1 MRHGFVRNSR
11 GHVTSVRT
19 SLIWSAAR
27 NWGTRLG
34 SVIVFIVVA
43 RVLPPSQLGLFATAA
58 TVIAV
63 AELVAENG
71 LGEAVVQA
79 PELDDR
85 LLSAA
90 MIVNVI
96 LAMVVA
102 GALLAIGPWLETAL
116 EASGLE
122 AILSVVVLVILFNA
136 FSYVPQAYLRRR
148 FEFRWLAFRALV
160 ATVVSGGVG
169 ITMALTGFG
178 VWSLVAQ
185 ALLAAFLNLVLVW
198 RAKPWHLHLVNPMA
212 AAPLFRVSGHIFGSK
227 LVDFVANRGIELAIA
242 AGAGPA
248 ALALWVMASRPWAVL
263 MQLVSAVTMDVALP
277 SFARLASDREA
288 LLRAYYTSI
297 QTTVAI
303 GTPIFVLLAMVAPEV
318 MNVLFG
324 ENGRDGG
331 YVLML
336 LSLLGAMQLMQYYNG
351 TLLNAVGLSHKSF
364 MISIVKAAA
373 ISIALAVTFGQSL
386 WNVALGFTIAQFL
399 ITPLSFAVASHA
411 LDYSIRHLL
420 KLMAPFLIAEAVACA
435 AILALREIA
444 LPFEAAF
451 LRGACLGLAG
461 GVVYLVVAFLIDRRT
476 TRRILTNIVKR

>member
-1 MRHGFVRNSR
+1 M
-11 GHVTSVRT
+11 
-19 SLIWSAAR
+19 
-27 NWGTRLG
+27 
-34 SVIVFIVVA
+34 IVFIVVA

-90 MIVNVI
+90 LIVNVI

-198 RAKPWHLHLVNPMA
+198 RAKPWHLHLVNPLA
-212 AAPLFRVSGHIFGSK
+212 AAPLFKVSGHIFGSK

-248 ALALWVMASRPWAVL
+248 ALALWVMA
-263 MQLVSAVTMDVALP
+263 VAPLGGAHA
-277 SFARLASDREA
+277 ARLGGDDGRGAPE
-288 LLRAYYTSI
+288 LRA
-297 QTTVAI
+297 ARLRPR
-303 GTPIFVLLAMVAPEV
+303 GAPARLLHLDPDDGRHRHPD
-318 MNVLFG
+318 LRPP
-324 ENGRDGG
+324 RDGRAG
-331 YVLML
+331 GHEGPLRRERARRRL
-336 LSLLGAMQLMQYYNG
+336 RADAPL
-351 TLLNAVGLSHKSF
+351 
-364 MISIVKAAA
+364 AARRDA
-373 ISIALAVTFGQSL
+373 A
-386 WNVALGFTIAQFL
+386 
-399 ITPLSFAVASHA
+399 H
-411 LDYSIRHLL
+411 
-420 KLMAPFLIAEAVACA
+420 
-435 AILALREIA
+435 AILQRD
-444 LPFEAAF
+444 AAE
-451 LRGACLGLAG
+451 
-461 GVVYLVVAFLIDRRT
+461 RRRPCRT
-476 TRRILTNIVKR
+476 SRS